1 MGRTGSR
8 VVGVAAIVLSLA
20 SAAVAVL
27 YFASIIG
34 GPGGPHM
41 KHGLLFAAI
50 FVILLLFG
58 LISIRGGKKP
68 AGQDAPK

>member
-1 MGRTGSR
+1 MSVTGSR
-8 VVGVAAIVLSLA
+8 VVGVCAIVLSLV
-20 SAAVAVL
+20 SAAVSVL

-34 GPGGPHM
+34 GPGGPHV

-58 LISIRGGKKP
+58 LISIRSGNRP
-68 AGQDAPK
+68 AGQAGPK